1 MYAMRSTLLSLV
13 ALLLLAAPAAA
24 GVRPWVS
31 GSFGG
36 STLAMNDVNEGIQS
50 INRTIASSGMN
61 LGSIHRGYDLGASLG
76 LDLGERLAV
85 GVGYERPLAQSMDEN
100 RQTTILVDVPG
111 EIVRGF
117 ARVTFGHLYD
127 WRFFAEAS
135 GGTVRSAARTT
146 VETVGDPT
154 QRTLYA
160 GHSGMFELAG
170 GLVTKTNSHVSLLAS
185 LGWRLAK
192 VKDVTVAGV
201 PVENDSG
208 GRFTVD
214 YSGVFARVGLQVA
227 LWPIPKGTAYEPG
240 AGGEL

>member
-1 MYAMRSTLLSLV
+1 MYAMRSTILSLV

-36 STLAMNDVNEGIQS
+36 STLAMSDVNDGIQS
-50 INRTIASSGMN
+50 INQGIAISGMH
-61 LGSIHRGYDLGASLG
+61 LGKIDRGYDLGAALG
-76 LDLGERLAV
+76 LDLGEHFAV

-100 RQTTILVDVPG
+100 RQATILVDVPG

-117 ARVTFGHLYD
+117 GRVTFGHLQD
-127 WRFFAEAS
+127 WRFFGEVS
-135 GGTVRSAARTT
+135 GGTVRSAAKTT

-154 QRTLYA
+154 QRTLYE
-160 GHSGMFELAG
+160 GRSGMFEIAG
-170 GLVTKTNSHVSLLAS
+170 GLTAKTNSHVSLLAS

-201 PVENDSG
+201 PVENPNG
-208 GRFTVD
+208 GPFSID
-214 YSGVFARVGLQVA
+214 YSGVFARIGMQVA